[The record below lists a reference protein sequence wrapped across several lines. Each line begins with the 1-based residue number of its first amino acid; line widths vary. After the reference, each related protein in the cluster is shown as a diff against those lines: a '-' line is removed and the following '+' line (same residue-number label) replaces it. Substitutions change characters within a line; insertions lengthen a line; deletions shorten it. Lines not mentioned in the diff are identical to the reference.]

1 MGEKA
6 THKSDV
12 WSLGVILYF
21 LATFKLPFNGPIG
34 KMNEIVQNHVPEEIP
49 AKYSE
54 NLRSLIKEIM

>member
-34 KMNEIVQNHVPEEIP
+34 KMNEIVKNHVPEEIP

-54 NLRSLIKEIM
+54 NLK